1 MNSAAVTGSFV
12 VIFALL
18 FYTIGFLKVKKIKA
32 ISNFVLVF
40 YTIGVSLDITA
51 TTFMIIGST
60 KGIITPHGLIG
71 YSALLAM
78 LTDTVLFYRHR
89 MRSGAKEILGKGV
102 QLYSILAYSWW
113 VICFI
118 TGGLLVLVDKMPK

>member
-1 MNSAAVTGSFV
+1 MNSAAVTGSVV

-18 FYTIGFLKVKKIKA
+18 FYTIGFLKIKKIKTV
-32 ISNFVLVF
+32 SNFVLVF
-40 YTIGVSLDITA
+40 YTVGVAFDITA

-78 LTDTVLFYRHR
+78 LTDTVLFWRHR
-89 MRSGAKEILGKGV
+89 LRSGASEVLGKGIS
-102 QLYSILAYSWW
+102 LYSRIAYSWW

-118 TGGLLVLVDKMPK
+118 TGGLLVLVSKMPK